1 MIVAIDGRKVTKAED
16 FMSYIHE
23 PKTAG
28 DNVNL
33 AVYRDGKMLNLTANL
48 KPWSP
53 LAPYTSQATSSSNP
67 E

>member
-1 MIVAIDGRKVTKAED
+1 MIVTIDGHNVTKAED
-16 FMSYIHE
+16 FVSYIHE
-23 PKTAG
+23 HKTVG

-48 KPWSP
+48 KPWPP
-53 LAPYTSQATSSSNP
+53 LAPYTRQATSSSNP